1 MLGLE
6 TDVDIEGFA
15 KVETKESTTTLR
27 EKAGLPGCE
36 SPVPAAKKLLAELPS
51 DEGTPPKHELAAE
64 TVTDELGT
72 PTGVGCGGVVE
83 TGGER

>member
-1 MLGLE
+1 MK
-6 TDVDIEGFA
+6 EG
-15 KVETKESTTTLR
+15 TTILR

-64 TVTDELGT
+64 TGTDELGT